1 MGGHGIQHRLDRM
14 DLDDDLMGELVLG
27 LVYAWKKGALDWE

>member
-1 MGGHGIQHRLDRM
+1 MSLGEIGWAGWATMMVFIV
-14 DLDDDLMGELVLG
+14 ELVLG